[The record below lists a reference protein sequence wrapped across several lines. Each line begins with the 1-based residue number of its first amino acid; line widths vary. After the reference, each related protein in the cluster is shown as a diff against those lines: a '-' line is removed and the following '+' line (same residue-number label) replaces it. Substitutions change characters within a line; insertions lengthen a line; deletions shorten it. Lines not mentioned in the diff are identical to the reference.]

1 MYFDTSTLSYRSI
14 RQMHMTDG
22 DKCGCAQKWHAK
34 TADFL
39 IFGGFFFVFFVV
51 VEMQRDSN
59 ELKEPLSF
67 LKSSSRD

>member
-1 MYFDTSTLSYRSI
+1 MATNVVVHKNDMQKQPSFYM
-14 RQMHMTDG
+14 RQLTNFPNIWG
-22 DKCGCAQKWHAK
+22 
-34 TADFL
+34 
-39 IFGGFFFVFFVV
+39 IFFFFVVV